1 MGRCVIQLVTGPAGS
16 GKSTYCHIMQE
27 VSNCTWWGCS

>member
-27 VSNCTWWGCS
+27 VSEGI